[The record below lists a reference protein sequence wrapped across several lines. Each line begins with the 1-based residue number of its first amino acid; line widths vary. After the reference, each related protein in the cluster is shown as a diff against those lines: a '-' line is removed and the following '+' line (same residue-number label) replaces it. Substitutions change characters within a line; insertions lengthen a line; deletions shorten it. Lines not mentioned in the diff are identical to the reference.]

1 MFRTLEDFL
10 DVWERESELTQRIL
24 EGLTDASLKQAITPN
39 DRTLGRIA
47 LHIVTTIPEMMSR
60 TGLVFEN
67 FDENMSVPST
77 AKVISKLYSEVSDFM
92 VESIKNQWTDDT
104 LQEEREMYGERWT
117 ICATLF
123 GLVSHQIHHRGQL
136 TVLMRQAG
144 LKVPGI
150 YGPSRE
156 EWSTFGMEAPVI

>member
-1 MFRTLEDFL
+1 MYCSLVDFL
-10 DVWERESELTQRIL
+10 RVWAKESEATQRLL
-24 EGLTDASLKQAITPN
+24 EVLTDESLKKEITPN

-47 LHIVTTIPEMMSR
+47 LHIVTTVPEMMSR
-60 TGLVFEN
+60 TGLIFDN
-67 FDENMSVPST
+67 YDENMPVPNT
-77 AKVISKLYSEVSDFM
+77 AKIISDFYRKVSGRM
-92 VESIKNQWTDDT
+92 VESINEQWNDDT

-117 ICATLF
+117 IEATLNS
-123 GLVSHQIHHRGQL
+123 LVCHQIHHRGQL

-156 EWSTFGMEAPVI
+156 EWGLYGMEAPVI

>member
-1 MFRTLEDFL
+1 MFRTLVDFL

-24 EGLTDASLKQAITPN
+24 EVLTDDSLNKEITPN
-39 DRTLGRIA
+39 DRSLGRIA

-67 FDENMSVPST
+67 YDENMSVPNT

-117 ICATLF
+117 ICSTLF
-123 GLVSHQIHHRGQL
+123 GLVCHQIHHRGQL

-156 EWSTFGMEAPVI
+156 EWAAFGMEAPIV